1 MVLIIYGE
9 VLSNAEV
16 ARRLYCIHGEISRSP
31 SSLCIHGEFEIRH
44 NLKTPGSSGSEQ
56 TENVVKHF
64 KFIKSNLT

>member
-16 ARRLYCIHGEISRSP
+16 ARRLYCIQGEISRSP

-44 NLKTPGSSGSEQ
+44 NLKTPGSSGSE
-56 TENVVKHF
+56 
-64 KFIKSNLT
+64 